1 MTDRSKIILGIY
13 TAVMFFFFYLPLIMV
28 GILSFKADA
37 RVSFPITEF
46 SLYWYVGKPG
56 LVGTS
61 GFTSGIFYDVG
72 IVTAIT
78 NSVFLGIVV
87 ALIATPLVTAS
98 GLAFRYRFSGR
109 DLSFYLLISGFVI
122 PAIVLGLGMNFL
134 YKEIAVRE
142 YSLWTALPLHVVY
155 VVPFGLVLMLAR
167 FDPMM
172 VDYENAARCLGAS
185 GWRVFRKITFPLVR
199 TQFVSVLFFSFT
211 LSLSE
216 LLRTSFVISGSGT
229 IPTYVFNQ
237 MSVTAPTPK
246 WFALG
251 TLTTVISLALLLIL
265 SLILTRGQRRVL

>member
-1 MTDRSKIILGIY
+1 MTDRSKIVLGIY
-13 TAVMFFFFYLPLIMV
+13 TLIMFFIFYLPLIMV
-28 GILSFKADA
+28 GVLSFKADA

-61 GFTSGIFYDVG
+61 GFTSGIFYDIG
-72 IVTAIT
+72 IVSAVI
-78 NSVFLGIVV
+78 NSVILGLVV
-87 ALIATPLVTAS
+87 ALIATPLVTSS
-98 GLAFRYRFSGR
+98 GLAFRYRFRGR
-109 DLSFYLLISGFVI
+109 DFAFYLLLSGFVI
-122 PAIVLGLGMNFL
+122 PAIVMGLGMNFL
-134 YKEIAVRE
+134 YKELAVRQ

-172 VDYENAARCLGAS
+172 VDYENAARCLGAN
-185 GWRVFRKITFPLVR
+185 GWNVFKKITFPLIR
-199 TQFVSVLFFSFT
+199 TQFISVFFFSFT

-216 LLRTSFVISGSGT
+216 LLRTSFVISGTGT
-229 IPTYVFNQ
+229 IPTYVYNQ

-251 TLTTVISLALLLIL
+251 TLTTVISLTLLLFLSIL
-265 SLILTRGQRRVL
+265 LSRGQRRVL

>member
-1 MTDRSKIILGIY
+1 LTDRSKIALGIY
-13 TAVMFFFFYLPLIMV
+13 TLIMFFVFYLPLIMV

-61 GFTSGIFYDVG
+61 GFTSGIFYDTG
-72 IVTAIT
+72 IVSAVM
-78 NSVFLGIVV
+78 NSVILGLVV
-87 ALIATPLVTAS
+87 ALIATPLVTSS
-98 GLAFRYRFSGR
+98 GLAFRYRFRGR
-109 DLSFYLLISGFVI
+109 DFAFYLLLSGFVI
-122 PAIVLGLGMNFL
+122 PAIVMGLGMNFL
-134 YKEIAVRE
+134 YKELAVRQ

-185 GWRVFRKITFPLVR
+185 GWNVFKKVTFPLIR
-199 TQFVSVLFFSFT
+199 TQFISVFFFSFT

-216 LLRTSFVISGSGT
+216 LLRTSFVISGTGT
-229 IPTYVFNQ
+229 IPTYVYNQ

-251 TLTTVISLALLLIL
+251 TLTTVISLTLLLFLSIL
-265 SLILTRGQRRVL
+265 LSRGQRRVL

>member
-1 MTDRSKIILGIY
+1 
-13 TAVMFFFFYLPLIMV
+13 
-28 GILSFKADA
+28 
-37 RVSFPITEF
+37 
-46 SLYWYVGKPG
+46 
-56 LVGTS
+56 
-61 GFTSGIFYDVG
+61 
-72 IVTAIT
+72 
-78 NSVFLGIVV
+78 
-87 ALIATPLVTAS
+87 
-98 GLAFRYRFSGR
+98 
-109 DLSFYLLISGFVI
+109 
-122 PAIVLGLGMNFL
+122 
-134 YKEIAVRE
+134 
-142 YSLWTALPLHVVY
+142 
-155 VVPFGLVLMLAR
+155 LMLAR

-172 VDYENAARCLGAS
+172 VDFENAARCLGAS